1 MANHREIA
9 LRSIA
14 VGDIFHGTC
23 PNGASLICLVISVT
37 EATIHARRVTTQEDI
52 EFDREL
58 GVERSGDGR
67 VLATIDS
74 VAPLPADI
82 HEVMLGLDRRYR
94 FGHGLERLKLTDVE
108 KRAFSFIHDYYPSNR
123 L

>member
-9 LRSIA
+9 LRNIA

-23 PNGASLICLVISVT
+23 PNGASLICLVTSVT

-58 GVERSGDGR
+58 GMNRSSDGR

-82 HEVMLGLDRRYR
+82 HGTGSGMAWSG
-94 FGHGLERLKLTDVE
+94 
-108 KRAFSFIHDYYPSNR
+108 
-123 L
+123 